1 LPYSRMVF
9 KVILIGPIRAGKST
23 VGRRLAERLN
33 LPLRSL
39 DIIFDSYLDEIG
51 YDREHAAGLKTQGFY
66 ELTKYWKPFEPYGV
80 ERLMSEPGDAIV
92 DLGGGH
98 SVYEDEALF
107 ARVKKALAPFPNVI
121 LIMPSPDPDESI
133 SILNERTG
141 GYVSNGF
148 DFHDNFV
155 RSHCN
160 YELAKHTVYTKGK
173 TPEETCAEI
182 NGLLVYD

>member
-1 LPYSRMVF
+1 MVF
-9 KVILIGPIRAGKST
+9 KLILIGPIRAGKT
-23 VGRRLAERLN
+23 TIGRLLAKRLN
-33 LPLRSL
+33 LPQRSL

-51 YDREHAAGLKTQGFY
+51 YDREYAARLKKEGFY

-80 ERLMSEPGDAIV
+80 ERLVSEPEDAIV

-98 SVYEDEALF
+98 SIYEDETLF
-107 ARVKKALAPFPNVI
+107 ARVKKALSPFPNVI
-121 LIMPSPDPDESI
+121 LIMPSPDLEESI
-133 SILNERTG
+133 STLNERTG

-148 DFHDNFV
+148 DFHENFV
-155 RSHCN
+155 RSRCN

-182 NGLLVYD
+182 ERLLVYG

>member
-1 LPYSRMVF
+1 MVF

-23 VGRRLAERLN
+23 VGRLLAERLN

-39 DIIFDSYLDEIG
+39 DIIFDSYLDELG
-51 YDREHAAGLKTQGFY
+51 YDREHAAGLKKLGFY
-66 ELTKYWKPFEPYGV
+66 ELTKYWKPFEPDGV
-80 ERLMSEPGDAIV
+80 ERLVAEAGDAVV

-107 ARVKKALAPFPNVI
+107 ARVKKALAPFPNLI
-121 LIMPSPDPDESI
+121 LIMPSPDRDESI

-148 DFHDNFV
+148 DFHDSFV

-182 NGLLVYD
+182 CDLLVYD

>member
-1 LPYSRMVF
+1 MIIF

-23 VGRRLAERLN
+23 VGKLLAGRLN
-33 LPLRSL
+33 LPQRSL

-51 YDREHAAGLKTQGFY
+51 YDREHAAGLKKVGFY
-66 ELTKYWKPFEPYGV
+66 ELTQYWKAFEPYGV
-80 ERLMSEPGDAIV
+80 ERIVAEPEAAVI

-98 SVYEDEALF
+98 SIFEDETLF
-107 ARVKKALAPFPNVI
+107 ARVKKALSPFPNVI
-121 LIMPSPDPDESI
+121 LIMPSPDLEESI
-133 SILNERTG
+133 AILNERTN

-155 RSHCN
+155 RSRCN

-173 TPEETCAEI
+173 TPEETAAEI
-182 NGLLVYD
+182 EKLLVYK

>member
-1 LPYSRMVF
+1 MVF

-23 VGRRLAERLN
+23 TGRLLAEQLK

-39 DIIFDSYLDEIG
+39 DIIFDSYLDELG
-51 YDREHAAGLKTQGFY
+51 YDREHAAGLKKKGFY

-80 ERLMSEPGDAIV
+80 ERLVSEPVDAIV

-121 LIMPSPDPDESI
+121 LILPSPDRDESI

-148 DFHDNFV
+148 DFHDHFV

-182 NGLLVYD
+182 SELLVYD

>member
-1 LPYSRMVF
+1 MVF
-9 KVILIGPIRAGKST
+9 KVILIGPIRAGKTT
-23 VGRRLAERLN
+23 VGRLLAERLN
-33 LPLRSL
+33 LPQRSL

-51 YDREHAAGLKTQGFY
+51 YDRKHAAHLKTQGFY

-80 ERLMSEPGDAIV
+80 ERLVSEPEDAIV

-98 SVYEDEALF
+98 SIYEDETLF
-107 ARVKKALAPFPNVI
+107 ARVKKALQPFPNVI
-121 LIMPSPDPDESI
+121 LIMPSPDLEESI

-148 DFHDNFV
+148 DFHENFV
-155 RSHCN
+155 RSRCN

-182 NGLLVYD
+182 ERLLVYN